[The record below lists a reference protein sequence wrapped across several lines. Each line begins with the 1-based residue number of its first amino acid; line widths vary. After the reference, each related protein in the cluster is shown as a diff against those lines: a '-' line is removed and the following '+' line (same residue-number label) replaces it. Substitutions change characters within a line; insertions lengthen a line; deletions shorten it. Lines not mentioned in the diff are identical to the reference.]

1 MYTLVV
7 RKVEGSIYQPMWLKC
22 EHFDEG
28 LLTLMNDLVRS
39 TLFRYRQITL
49 PEPDD
54 YELKSIP
61 FQPINYDELYVLA
74 NHYAAH
80 RQARLISQYVYLW
93 TDEHGWLVKDLEET
107 DWLDK
112 SGWKK
117 VE

>member
-7 RKVEGSIYQPMWLKC
+7 RKIEGSIYQPMWLGC

-28 LLTLMNDLVRS
+28 ILTSMNDLVRS
-39 TLFRYRQITL
+39 SLFRYRQVTL
-49 PEPDD
+49 PEPIDAD
-54 YELKSIP
+54 MILS
-61 FQPINYDELYVLA
+61 PINPMSYEKLK
-74 NHYAAH
+74 N
-80 RQARLISQYVYLW
+80 LIDPYLLLRSTNLSQYVYLW
-93 TDEHGWLVKDLEET
+93 VDEHGWLVKDLEET